1 MHIMVQ
7 KSLHEDN
14 HAAWA
19 VSHMNV
25 TALELSRGVSHIEVD
40 SYDMQIMVQRS
51 LYEDDHTSCSFG
63 CTSHMNVTALEL
75 SRGSLSKIPRWLKV
89 LSLRRAVTT

>member
-1 MHIMVQ
+1 
-7 KSLHEDN
+7 
-14 HAAWA
+14 
-19 VSHMNV
+19 
-25 TALELSRGVSHIEVD
+25 
-40 SYDMQIMVQRS
+40 MQIMVQRS
-51 LYEDDHTSCSFG
+51 LHKDDHTSCSLG